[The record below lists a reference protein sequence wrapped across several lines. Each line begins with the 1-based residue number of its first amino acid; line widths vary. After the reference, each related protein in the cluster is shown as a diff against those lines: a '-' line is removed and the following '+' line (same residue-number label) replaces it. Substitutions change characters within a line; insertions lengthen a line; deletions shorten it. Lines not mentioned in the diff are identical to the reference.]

1 MNRLYGIL
9 LICALSIGCAALMTE
24 QTYVRVDAPV
34 TEKFIASGLVYSIPE
49 PKEIRKIIILG
60 EGTVHNIDIYARDGQ
75 FNWKEIKRFKDNVSF
90 PLEITM
96 VANTDAIRISQ
107 RALTG
112 KGQIRTVEFYT
123 VSSEAQ

>member
-1 MNRLYGIL
+1 
-9 LICALSIGCAALMTE
+9 MTE

-34 TEKFIASGLVYSIPE
+34 TEKFIASGFVYSIPE

-60 EGTVHNIDIYARDGQ
+60 EGTVHNIDVYARDGE

-90 PLEITM
+90 PIEITM

-123 VSSEAQ
+123 VSSETQ